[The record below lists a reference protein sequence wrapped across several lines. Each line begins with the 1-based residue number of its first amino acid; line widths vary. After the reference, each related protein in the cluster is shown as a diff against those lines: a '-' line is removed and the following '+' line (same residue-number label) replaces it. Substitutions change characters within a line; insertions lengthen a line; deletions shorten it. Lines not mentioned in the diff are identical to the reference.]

1 MPRKAEASNTAIEV
15 VVIHCPGCE
24 SSISSDGKELREK
37 SKKLKDWE
45 EQAAAMPT
53 VNSAL
58 EKAEGRITALEEE
71 NKILKEKEKIRVIPK
86 RVENPD
92 EELES

>member
-1 MPRKAEASNTAIEV
+1 MAKKAEASNTGTEV
-15 VVIHCPGCE
+15 IVIHCPGCE
-24 SSISSDGKELREK
+24 SSLTSDGRELREK

-58 EKAEGRITALEEE
+58 EKAEGRIAALEEE
-71 NKILKEKEKIRVIPK
+71 NKALKEKEKIRVIPK